1 MACFSNRSGCIP
13 IHVVF
18 FRLWQESDVG
28 TGAGLF
34 EVSKIG
40 DEYFTYIV
48 DCKDAKACSI
58 VLRGGSKDVLNEVE
72 RNLQD
77 AMCVARNVVIKPT
90 LVCGG
95 GAIEMAISH
104 ALMEKSKSIEG
115 VVQQPY
121 QAVAQALEVI
131 PRTLVVSSSLR
142 KVAQARSFQSSR
154 S

>member
-1 MACFSNRSGCIP
+1 
-13 IHVVF
+13 
-18 FRLWQESDVG
+18 
-28 TGAGLF
+28 
-34 EVSKIG
+34 
-40 DEYFTYIV
+40 
-48 DCKDAKACSI
+48 
-58 VLRGGSKDVLNEVE
+58 
-72 RNLQD
+72 
-77 AMCVARNVVIKPT
+77 MCVARNVVIKPT

-142 KVAQARSFQSSR
+142 KLLKLDRSKAAGANASDISDWTYEGKLRSERRESYDCASGEAREWRKHNFR